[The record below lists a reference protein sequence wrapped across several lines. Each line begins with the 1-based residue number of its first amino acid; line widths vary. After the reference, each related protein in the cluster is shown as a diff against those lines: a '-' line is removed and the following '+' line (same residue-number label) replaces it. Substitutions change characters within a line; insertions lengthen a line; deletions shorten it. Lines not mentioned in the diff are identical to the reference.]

1 MNLFKTLLKAIDVA
15 LAMSGL
21 RLDSG
26 RMLFAWI
33 PLLVLS
39 TGLLYF
45 VDQNGYHIPY
55 VFGTWIFYYLG
66 ISLILGTNIKKVM
79 VKKFGE
85 THALALY
92 DMICGL
98 MFFNIGTGISAAALY
113 NTAAFELTLNLKWGL
128 FALLSVVGF
137 GIKFWATWVVGI
149 NTYYFRDLFLDRAQG
164 EFTAAGPY
172 KFLPNPMYGVGNF
185 HAYAGAVF
193 TCSSFGLWYAL
204 ACHVGIYGFYFFVEK
219 PFIKRIYLGGN

>member
-1 MNLFKTLLKAIDVA
+1 M
-15 LAMSGL
+15 
-21 RLDSG
+21 
-26 RMLFAWI
+26 
-33 PLLVLS
+33 VLS

-128 FALLSVVGF
+128 FALLSV
-137 GIKFWATWVVGI
+137 IE
-149 NTYYFRDLFLDRAQG
+149 L
-164 EFTAAGPY
+164 
-172 KFLPNPMYGVGNF
+172 
-185 HAYAGAVF
+185 
-193 TCSSFGLWYAL
+193 
-204 ACHVGIYGFYFFVEK
+204 
-219 PFIKRIYLGGN
+219 